1 MTHRERHESEGLFTL
16 KAKPGPGM
24 CMVSRCRNTM
34 APNYKFSLCHKC
46 YQYRW
51 RMLNPKRSAYTALR
65 DHAVARKLEFSI
77 SFDYFTGLCD
87 AHRYFE
93 MTPETKG
100 ETLTIDRIDITK
112 GYVVGNLTVVSHS
125 ENVIRGNRDR
135 FLPAYVQA
143 ILARKRAK
151 AQDSVNPYARDPEEN
166 PF

>member
-1 MTHRERHESEGLFTL
+1 MTHREHHESEGLFTL
-16 KAKPGPGM
+16 KAKPGPGF
-24 CMVSRCRNTM
+24 CLVKGCRKACVHGKM
-34 APNYKFSLCHKC
+34 SLCHAHW
-46 YQYRW
+46 QFRW
-51 RMLNPKRSAYTALR
+51 RMKSPKRSAYTALR

-112 GYVVGNLTVVSHS
+112 GYVVGNLAVVSHS

-151 AQDSVNPYARDPEEN
+151 AQESVNPYERDPDAN